1 MFGRV
6 RRWSRRHETLV
17 DAVQAAPFLLLCL
30 MASLN
35 HADPDSSGG
44 VPLPV
49 YLALTFALVP
59 PLALRRG
66 YPRTVFAFLAL
77 VALLHLAFGL
87 GLILADFAV
96 LIGMYTVAAHCRFRW
111 ALVALATAEVGLV
124 LMIASLPHADWGD
137 WNVFVVYTF
146 LIMLLWVTGLY
157 TNVRRGYLV
166 GLEERAEWLER
177 ERDARARAAIAEER
191 ARIARELHDVVA
203 HNVSVMVVQADGAA
217 FAIDSDPARA
227 KGALET
233 ISETGRTA
241 LTEMRGMLGVL
252 RDGEPGEEYAP
263 RPGVERLEQLFARVR
278 GAGLPVESTV
288 EGRARQ
294 LSAGV
299 DLAVYRVVQESLTNT
314 LKHAGSRVSR
324 VRVRLRY
331 GDDTLEVRVLDD
343 GRGASVPEAARP
355 GRGHGLIGMRERV
368 SVYGGSL
375 RAGPCPG
382 GGYEVVAS
390 LPLRPVTA

>member
-6 RRWSRRHETLV
+6 RRWTRRHETLV
-17 DAVQAAPFLLLCL
+17 DAIQAAPLLLLCL
-30 MASLN
+30 MASPN
-35 HADPDSSGG
+35 HADPDSYGG
-44 VPLPV
+44 VPLP
-49 YLALTFALVP
+49 YLAVTFALVL
-59 PLALRRG
+59 PLALRRR
-66 YPRTVFAFLAL
+66 YPLAVFALLAL
-77 VALLHLAFGL
+77 VGLLQLALGFGL
-87 GLILADFAV
+87 VLADFAV
-96 LIGMYTVAAHCRFRW
+96 LIAMYTVAAHCRFGW
-111 ALVALATAEVGLV
+111 ALAALTTAEVGLV
-124 LMIASLPHADWGD
+124 LMLASLPHADWGD

-157 TNVRRGYLV
+157 TSVRRGYLV

-241 LTEMRGMLGVL
+241 LAEMRGVLGVL
-252 RDGEPGEEYAP
+252 RDGEADEEYAP
-263 RPGVERLEQLFARVR
+263 QPGVERLEQLFARVR
-278 GAGLPVESTV
+278 SAGLPVEYTV
-288 EGRARQ
+288 EGPVRP
-294 LSAGV
+294 LTTGV

-314 LKHAGSRVSR
+314 LKHAGPGASR

-343 GRGASVPEAARP
+343 GRGTAASEAARP

-368 SVYGGSL
+368 SVYGGSV
-375 RAGPCPG
+375 RAGPCSG

-390 LPLRPVTA
+390 LPLRLATT